1 MSKKVYA
8 VAWGTLIHSPVF
20 STKEE
25 AKAEMQKMIQ
35 DHKNMVQEQN
45 KFNEEFCSI
54 YRMRDTSHLIEI
66 VEIDVK

>member
-8 VAWGTLIHSPVF
+8 VAWGTLTHGPAF

-25 AKAEMQKMIQ
+25 AEVEMQKMIQ

-45 KFNEEFCSI
+45 EFNQEFCSI